1 MRGLLTTDAFISGI
15 RSSQRDTLARAITLI
30 ESTLPEHQSQAQSVL
45 QALLPDTGKA
55 VRLGISGVP
64 GVGKSTFIEALGM
77 QLIEQGHRVAV
88 LAVDPSSQRSGGS
101 ILGDKTRMPSLSA
114 HRQAYVRP
122 SPTSGYLGGVTRV
135 TRESLLLCEAA
146 GYDVILVETVGVGQS
161 ETLVAD
167 MVDCY
172 LVLMLPGAGDEL
184 QGIKKGVLELADII
198 AVNKADGETLS
209 GAELARA
216 AYARALSI
224 IQPLGSWKPVAL
236 TCSSLTGDGLDT
248 IWQTVLQHRQQLQG
262 NAELVLKREQ
272 QQIKWLWRMVEQ
284 QVLGSLRARSG
295 MHETIERVETA
306 VRAGSMTVPQ
316 GCEQLLKG
324 WRASIQHDN

>member
-1 MRGLLTTDAFISGI
+1 MMTRELPTTDTFISGI
-15 RSSQRDTLARAITLI
+15 GSGRRDTLARAITLI
-30 ESTLPEHQSQAQSVL
+30 ESSLAEHQSLAQSVL
-45 QALLPDTGKA
+45 QGLLPDTGKA
-55 VRLGISGVP
+55 IRLGISGVP

-77 QLIEQGHRVAV
+77 QLIDQGHRVAV
-88 LAVDPSSQRSGGS
+88 LAIDPSSQRSGGS
-101 ILGDKTRMPSLSA
+101 ILGDKTRMPTLSTHDRA
-114 HRQAYVRP
+114 FVRP

-198 AVNKADGETLS
+198 AVNKADGHTLS
-209 GAELARA
+209 GAQQARA

-224 IQPLGSWKPVAL
+224 IQPVGSWKPLAL
-236 TCSSLTGDGLDT
+236 TCSSLTGAGLDT
-248 IWQTVLQHRQQLQG
+248 IWQTVLHHKQQLQSSG
-262 NAELVLKREQ
+262 ELVSKREQ
-272 QQIKWLWRMVEQ
+272 QQVQWLWRMVEQ
-284 QVLGSLRARSG
+284 HVLGSIRARSG
-295 MHETIERVETA
+295 MHDVIERVEAA
-306 VRAGSMTVPQ
+306 VLAGSMTVPQ
-316 GCEQLLKG
+316 GCEELLAG
-324 WRASIQHDN
+324 WRQA

>member
-1 MRGLLTTDAFISGI
+1 MRELLTTDAFVIGI
-15 RSSQRDTLARAITLI
+15 RSGQRDTLARAITLI
-30 ESTLPEHQSQAQSVL
+30 ESSLPEHQKQAQSIL

-55 VRLGISGVP
+55 IRLGISGVP
-64 GVGKSTFIEALGM
+64 GVGKSTFIESLGI
-77 QLIEQGHRVAV
+77 QLIEQGHRIAV
-88 LAVDPSSQRSGGS
+88 LAIDPSSQRSGGS
-101 ILGDKTRMPSLSA
+101 ILGDKTRMPVLSA
-114 HRQAYVRP
+114 HDHAFVRP

-198 AVNKADGETLS
+198 AVNKADGEMLS
-209 GAELARA
+209 GARLAKA

-224 IQPLGSWKPVAL
+224 IQPVGSWTPLAL

-262 NAELVLKREQ
+262 SNELVLKREQ

-295 MHETIERVETA
+295 DELIERVEAA
-306 VRAGSMTVPQ
+306 VRAGDTTVPQ

-324 WRASIQHDN
+324 WRVSIQTNK